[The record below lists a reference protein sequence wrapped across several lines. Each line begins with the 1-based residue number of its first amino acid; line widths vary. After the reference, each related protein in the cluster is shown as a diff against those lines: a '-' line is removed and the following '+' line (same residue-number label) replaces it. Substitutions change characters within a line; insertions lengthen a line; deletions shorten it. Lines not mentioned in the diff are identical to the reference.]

1 MRLLRRQI
9 KRPDRGFF
17 SRFLHY
23 VLLLLLPVLVYIAVS
38 LEFSWLAVVIVVISK
53 WRIFSVK
60 SRHWLALFR
69 ANAVDIFF
77 ALSIIS
83 LMSISVASVSARL
96 FWVAIYVIWLLF
108 IRPKSSTIWVG
119 IQALLGQT
127 LAIIAIFIQWTGAS
141 TFWLI
146 FAVWSVAYL
155 SARHFLSAFDEQ
167 MSRAT
172 AYTWAFFAGSVV
184 WVTSHRL
191 IMYGGYIAMPAI
203 LLSLLGYGIAAIY
216 YLDHTDKLKNTLR
229 WQFIG
234 IMTLGVLFLI
244 FVSKWSIPTQG

>member
-9 KRPDRGFF
+9 KRPDKGFF
-17 SRFLHY
+17 SKFLHY
-23 VLLLLLPVLVYIAVS
+23 VLLLLLPVLVYVAVS
-38 LEFSWLAVVIVVISK
+38 LEFEWVAVVLVLISK

-77 ALSIIS
+77 GLSIIS
-83 LMSISVASVSARL
+83 LVSIPVATVSSRI
-96 FWVAIYVIWLLF
+96 FWVVLYAVWLLF
-108 IRPKSSTIWVG
+108 IKPRATTVWVG
-119 IQALLGQT
+119 IQALLAQT
-127 LAIIAIFIQWTGAS
+127 LAIIAIFIQWTGSS
-141 TFWLI
+141 TMWLM

-172 AYTWAFFAGSVV
+172 AYTWAYFAAAVV

-203 LLSLLGYGIAAIY
+203 LLSLLGYGIAAIF
-216 YLDHTDKLKNTLR
+216 YLDHKDKLKDTLR
-229 WQFIG
+229 WQFVG
-234 IMTLGVLFLI
+234 LMTIGVLFLI
-244 FVSKWSIPTQG
+244 FVSKWIIPTQG

>member
-1 MRLLRRQI
+1 MKFLRRPI
-9 KRPDRGFF
+9 KRPDKGFF

-23 VLLLLLPVLVYIAVS
+23 VLILLLPVLVYITVS
-38 LEFSWLAVVIVVISK
+38 LDFAWLAVVLVLISK

-69 ANAVDIFF
+69 ANAIDIFF
-77 ALSIIS
+77 GLSIIS
-83 LMSISVASVSARL
+83 LMSIPVASMSSRI
-96 FWVAIYVIWLLF
+96 FWMVIYALWLLL
-108 IRPKSSTIWVG
+108 IKPRGGSVWIG

-127 LAIIAIFIQWTGAS
+127 LAIIAIFIQWTGSS
-141 TFWLI
+141 TLWLM
-146 FAVWSVAYL
+146 FAVWGVAYL

-172 AYTWAFFAGSVV
+172 AYTWAYFAGAVV

-216 YLDHTDKLKNTLR
+216 YLDHTDRLKDTLR
-229 WQFIG
+229 WQFVG
-234 IMTLGVLFLI
+234 LMTVGVLFLI